1 MNRKIDATTKKLLW
15 TIIVYCALLALVSLA
30 LWPFIKQLTEP
41 AYRIRFQQW
50 VASLGALG
58 WLVLFGIQILQIV
71 VAFIPGGPVE
81 IIAGAL
87 YGTLGGLAICLVGCL
102 VASALVF
109 VLTRRFGT
117 PLIYRL
123 FSKEKVDGFTFLKD
137 SKRIE
142 SVTFILFLIPG
153 TPKDMLTYVAGIS
166 TIHMSSFLIIS
177 MLARIPAMV
186 LSLMVGSTV
195 SDGNW
200 QVAIVLFVL
209 TAVIGLVGI
218 KYKDRIIGY
227 CHTLG
232 ARHKNKRSLKDGKTR
247 ESLSQSGDD
256 SVRG

>member
-1 MNRKIDATTKKLLW
+1 MNKRIDATTKKLLW
-15 TIIVYCALLALVSLA
+15 TIIMYCALLLMVTVA
-30 LWPFIKQLTEP
+30 LWPFVKKLTDP
-41 AYRIRFQQW
+41 AYRTQFQQW
-50 VASLGALG
+50 VASLGPWG
-58 WLVLFGIQILQIV
+58 WLVLFGIQVLQIV

-87 YGTLGGLAICLVGCL
+87 YGTIFGLIICLVGCL

-123 FSKEKVDGFTFLKD
+123 FSKEKVDGFTFLRD
-137 SKRIE
+137 SRRIE

-166 TIHMSSFLIIS
+166 SIHMSSFLIIS

-200 QVAIVLFVL
+200 QVAIILFVL

-218 KYKDRIIGY
+218 KYKDRIIAY
-227 CHTLG
+227 CHTVG
-232 ARHKNKRSLKDGKTR
+232 ARRKDKRVSKGDKHRMTLSPPDDGAG
-247 ESLSQSGDD
+247 QS
-256 SVRG
+256 